1 MAIEAINAVRQ
12 VTQWLEKTVID
23 LNFCPFAR
31 KPFDR
36 GGIHF
41 SVVVDRKDRQV
52 LEQLLIECQALVS
65 KPEYDTTLMILS
77 SGYDDFYRYLE
88 LLDMAQQ
95 LLIMEGYEG
104 EFQLASFHPH
114 YCFDGVDYDD
124 ASNFTNRSPY
134 PLLHIIREAQLEE
147 ALLVYPNADMI
158 PENNI
163 QTARNK
169 GSAYFESILQEIKK

>member
-95 LLIMEGYEG
+95 L
-104 EFQLASFHPH
+104 FQQGMASQLQVL
-114 YCFDGVDYDD
+114 DSQS
-124 ASNFTNRSPY
+124 ASDQAELGLY
-134 PLLHIIREAQLEE
+134 Q
-147 ALLVYPNADMI
+147 
-158 PENNI
+158 
-163 QTARNK
+163 
-169 GSAYFESILQEIKK
+169 AYFEYNSARASLARALGEK